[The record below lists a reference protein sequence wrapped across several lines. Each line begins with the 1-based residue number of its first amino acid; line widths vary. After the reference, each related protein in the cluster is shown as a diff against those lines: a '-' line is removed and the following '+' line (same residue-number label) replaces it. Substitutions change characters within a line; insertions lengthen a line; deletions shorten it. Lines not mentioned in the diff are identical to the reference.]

1 MLHTPPLCFLRQSL
15 FASPCQS
22 HHAYRCPSA
31 TQDSSSPPDGLRQF
45 HHLYTAQS
53 AYSAGGAVKI
63 LQHKVHSAAGPPAL
77 GACPREGKTTVAI
90 APCRPL
96 NVIRQTLTQS
106 FTFFE
111 ITTIVATHLPP
122 PAAKHILPMLA
133 WRSTDAALGVRLTST
148 FTVGTLLCLVG
159 GIMRIFC
166 YRALGRHFTF
176 ELSIRKNHKLVT
188 NGPYSIVRHPS
199 YTALIMVTIGT
210 LLCLTG
216 TGSWLAESGIMGTLI
231 GRLLVIVWAAEVAWI
246 PIVMVLRV
254 GTEDEILR
262 REFED
267 EWLAWSRRTPYKL
280 IPGVI

>member
-1 MLHTPPLCFLRQSL
+1 MTPAR
-15 FASPCQS
+15 
-22 HHAYRCPSA
+22 H
-31 TQDSSSPPDGLRQF
+31 
-45 HHLYTAQS
+45 
-53 AYSAGGAVKI
+53 
-63 LQHKVHSAAGPPAL
+63 
-77 GACPREGKTTVAI
+77 
-90 APCRPL
+90 RPL
-96 NVIRQTLTQS
+96 IGIPQTLTQS
-106 FTFFE
+106 FIVFE
-111 ITTIVATHLPP
+111 VATILVMYLPS
-122 PAAKHILPMLA
+122 PAAEHILPMLA

-148 FTVGTLLCLVG
+148 FLTGTFLCLVG

-188 NGPYSIVRHPS
+188 DGPYSIVRHPS

-216 TGSWLAESGIMGTLI
+216 TGSWLAESGIMGTLV

-262 REFED
+262 KEFKD
-267 EWLAWSRRTPYKL
+267 EWLVWSQRTPYKL